1 MELYQLRTFLAVAAE
16 GHLTRAAERVHTS
29 APAVSAQ
36 LKALEDELGVRLF
49 DRGPR
54 GMALT
59 AAGERLRA
67 EAQRTVDAA
76 QGLRHAAA
84 QLRGEAHGPVRMGT
98 VFDPLRLR
106 LGELF
111 VRLAERNPDIVLR
124 LQQGLSQPVIADV
137 RRGLLDCACVMHA
150 EPALDGLALRRLMP
164 VAVVPVLPAAWGG
177 GVPATLEALAARR
190 WVMTPP
196 ACGLRAPL
204 EQLFRE
210 AGREPAEAAMAD
222 NEAGIRGMVAA
233 GLGAGLMRE
242 DQARE
247 AERLGEL
254 RVWDGWR
261 SRTWLCW
268 VAPLAPPE
276 PALAAVRALVDEL
289 WPERE
294 SESEER

>member
-84 QLRGEAHGPVRMGT
+84 RLRGEASGPVRMAT

-111 VRLAERNPDIVLR
+111 VRLAERHPDIVLR

-137 RRGLLDCACVMHA
+137 RRGALDCACVMHA
-150 EPALDGLALRRLMP
+150 EPALDGLALRRLMAVP
-164 VAVVPVLPAAWGG
+164 VVPVLPAAWGG
-177 GVPATLEALAARR
+177 GLPETLEALAARR

-196 ACGLRAPL
+196 ACGLRTPL

-222 NEAGIRGMVAA
+222 NEAGIRGMVAS

-242 DQARE
+242 DQALE

-254 RVWDGWR
+254 RVWPGWR

-268 VAPLAPPE
+268 VAPPAPPE

-289 WPERE
+289 WPETEAEAR
-294 SESEER
+294 